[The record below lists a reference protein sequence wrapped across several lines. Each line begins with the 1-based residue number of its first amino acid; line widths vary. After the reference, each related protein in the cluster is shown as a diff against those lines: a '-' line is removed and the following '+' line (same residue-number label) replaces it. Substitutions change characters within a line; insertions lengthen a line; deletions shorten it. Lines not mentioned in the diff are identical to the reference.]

1 MADFTRDFH
10 HPYEPYAIQQELM
23 TAVYDCIAEGK
34 VGIFESPTGTGKSL
48 SLICSTLTWLR
59 EEQRKAAD
67 PEVDVDGDDDEPA
80 WLQEQARRQR
90 IEKLVQHRLDLE
102 SRLHKVRDKEARQ
115 KRQYEGSEPATK
127 RARGSLDSWPV
138 EDGDDRQFQLDE
150 YESDSGTRESAS
162 ARDSAGGFSAATLD
176 LMQKLSGPSTLAK
189 ENVDT
194 ELTDDLKVFFCSRTH
209 SQLTQFIS
217 ELRRVQLP
225 PAPWADREC
234 ASSSSGVQQRN
245 VIKHLPLGSRKNL
258 CINPKVLNAGNAT
271 AINERCLDLQ
281 QPSTPKDKKCIFLP
295 NKDNEV
301 LVNDFRDHTLARI
314 RDIEDLGILGKHLGV
329 CPYYSAR
336 ASIKPSEVF
345 PLNSW
350 AKMNRNLTEVQIV
363 TLPYQ
368 LLLMKSAREALG
380 ISLKDHIV
388 VIDEAHN
395 LMDAISNMY
404 SIAVTQSQLY
414 RSQAQLRVY
423 LQRFRNRLQGKNR
436 IYVTQTVRLIDSI
449 SSCLET
455 MTSASGSN
463 EIQVSVSDLM
473 GGKGVDQINLYKL
486 VRYLGDSKLARK
498 VDSYTD
504 FTVKK
509 ETSSSDSHVG
519 TTPVLTHVQGFLQSL
534 MNPAAEGRFFA
545 ERDESNAVTLKYL
558 LLDPTFHFKEVV
570 EDARAVVLAGG
581 TMSPM
586 EDYARHLF
594 SYVPPERLQ
603 TWSCG
608 HIIPRDNLF
617 VRCLGQ
623 SSDRM
628 ELDFSFT
635 KRGSM
640 PMIDTLGSCLV
651 DIAATI
657 PDGLVVFFPSY
668 AYLDHVSTRW
678 QKLISN
684 SINTWARLEKHKP
697 VFQESKISSNVEDV
711 LRQYSK
717 AIDDGRGGILLSVVG
732 GKLSEGINF
741 SDKLGRGVAVVGL
754 PFPNIHSAQWKA
766 KLEYI
771 ERSIVDR
778 GGSSLEGKAAGREFY
793 ENACMRAVN
802 QSIGRAVRHQK
813 DFASILLLDRRYST
827 PRIADKLPGW
837 IKQGLPLANAT
848 PAFSEIIRGLN
859 NFFQAKAEP
868 R

>member
-59 EEQRKAAD
+59 EEQRKATD

-90 IEKLVQHRLDLE
+90 IEKLVQHRRDLE

-127 RARGSLDSWPV
+127 RARGSLASWPV
-138 EDGDDRQFQLDE
+138 EDGDERQFQLDE

-162 ARDSAGGFSAATLD
+162 AKDPAGGFSAATLD
-176 LMQKLSGPSTLAK
+176 LMQKLGGPSTLAK

-295 NKDNEV
+295 TKDNEV

-314 RDIEDLGILGKHLGV
+314 RDLEDLGILGKHLGV

-336 ASIKPSEVF
+336 ASIKPSE
-345 PLNSW
+345 
-350 AKMNRNLTEVQIV
+350 IV

-449 SSCLET
+449 SNCLET

-498 VDSYTD
+498 VDSYID

-545 ERDESNAVTLKYL
+545 ERDESNAVTLKYM

-581 TMSPM
+581 TMSPVFRWKIM
-586 EDYARHLF
+586 PDISSR
-594 SYVPPERLQ
+594 
-603 TWSCG
+603 
-608 HIIPRDNLF
+608 
-617 VRCLGQ
+617 Q
-623 SSDRM
+623 SSGGM

-635 KRGSM
+635 KRDSM
-640 PMIDTLGSCLV
+640 PMIDALGSCLV

-771 ERSIVDR
+771 ERTIVDR

-802 QSIGRAVRHQK
+802 QSIGRAIRHQK

-859 NFFQAKAEP
+859 DFFQAKA
-868 R
+868 